1 MPALQNIHLN
11 VDEDIAKKIADKKY
25 AEIVIREEKARISAI
40 IKCAIDSSD
49 NQTENEQ
56 VMEKVLNNLGTIDEK
71 SFVNDSKNVYKEL
84 KKLQRGFL
92 EMKDTTRQ
100 TVSFLDNC
108 FNGINSLK
116 VLQVAN
122 TAISF
127 SNLITTA
134 SGIVILSN
142 KLDGISKDLGEVSR
156 RIDSLEHKMDQA
168 LNRQKN
174 EIIVEYKGIVKHY
187 YTMAMRISDKH
198 DIDPLDINE
207 LIITISSFIEKML
220 GNLIDDAFDREL
232 AISMMYSLVNPYA
245 SLIREYIIRYFCL
258 YEKIP
263 ANYVDHLETFNAFL
277 DDDFCNKVKECYF
290 IDKGMSNRTSVNTF
304 NAEVMGITNSVT
316 KIRDIKDLLQQLK
329 TKENYLRF
337 SESLD
342 EEVRR
347 CAEEYYG
354 TVAVS

>member
-1 MPALQNIHLN
+1 MPALHNIHLN
-11 VDEDIAKKIADKKY
+11 VDEDIAKKIEDKKY
-25 AEIVIREEKARISAI
+25 AEIVIREANAKISAI
-40 IKCAIDSSD
+40 VKCAIDSSD
-49 NQTENEQ
+49 DQTKNEQ

-71 SFVNDSKNVYKEL
+71 SFVKDSKNVYKEL
-84 KKLQRGFL
+84 QKLQHGFL

-108 FNGINSLK
+108 FEGINSLK
-116 VLQVAN
+116 ILQVAN

-142 KLDGISKDLGEVSR
+142 KLDKISKDLGEVSR
-156 RIDSLEHKMDQA
+156 RISSLENKMDQA

-174 EIIVEYKGIVKHY
+174 EIIAEYKGIVKHY
-187 YTMAMRISDKH
+187 YTMAMRISYKH
-198 DIDPLDINE
+198 VFDPLEIND
-207 LIITISSFIEKML
+207 LIIIFSSFIEKMF
-220 GNLIDDAFDREL
+220 GNLIDDAFDHEL

-263 ANYVDHLETFNAFL
+263 ANYVDHLETFNVFL
-277 DDDFCNKVKECYF
+277 DDDFCNIVKECYF
-290 IDKGMSNRTSVNTF
+290 IDKGMSNRASINTF

-354 TVAVS
+354 TVAVG

>member
-1 MPALQNIHLN
+1 MLETKSIHLN
-11 VDEDIAKKIADKKY
+11 IDDDIAQKLADKKY
-25 AEIVIREEKARISAI
+25 AEIVIREANARISAI
-40 IKCAIDSSD
+40 VKCAIDSSD
-49 NQTENEQ
+49 DQMKNEQ
-56 VMEKVLNNLGTIDEK
+56 VMEKVLNNIGTIDEE
-71 SFVNDSKNVYKEL
+71 SFVKDSKNIYKEL
-84 KKLQRGFL
+84 QKLQRGFL
-92 EMKDTTRQ
+92 EMKDTTRE
-100 TVSFLDNC
+100 TVSFLNNY
-108 FNGINSLK
+108 FEGINSLK

-142 KLDGISKDLGEVSR
+142 KLDKISKELSEVSR
-156 RIDSLEHKMDQA
+156 KIDSLENKMDQA

-198 DIDPLDINE
+198 VIDPLEIND
-207 LIITISSFIEKML
+207 LIITISSFIEKMF

-263 ANYVDHLETFNAFL
+263 ANYADHMETFNVFL
-277 DDDFCNKVKECYF
+277 DDDFCNKVKEHYF
-290 IDKGMSNRTSVNTF
+290 IDKGMSNRTSINEF
-304 NAEVMGITNSVT
+304 NVEVIGITNSVV
-316 KIRDIKDLLQQLK
+316 KVRDIKDLLLQLK
-329 TKENYLRF
+329 TKENYERF
-337 SESLD
+337 DESLN
-342 EEVRR
+342 EEVNR
-347 CAEEYYG
+347 CVEEYCG
-354 TVAVS
+354 AMAVC

>member
-25 AEIVIREEKARISAI
+25 AEIVIREKNARINAI
-40 IKCAIDSSD
+40 IKCAIDSND

-174 EIIVEYKGIVKHY
+174 EIIVEYKG
-187 YTMAMRISDKH
+187 D
-198 DIDPLDINE
+198 
-207 LIITISSFIEKML
+207 
-220 GNLIDDAFDREL
+220 
-232 AISMMYSLVNPYA
+232 
-245 SLIREYIIRYFCL
+245 C
-258 YEKIP
+258 
-263 ANYVDHLETFNAFL
+263 
-277 DDDFCNKVKECYF
+277 
-290 IDKGMSNRTSVNTF
+290 
-304 NAEVMGITNSVT
+304 
-316 KIRDIKDLLQQLK
+316 
-329 TKENYLRF
+329 
-337 SESLD
+337 
-342 EEVRR
+342 
-347 CAEEYYG
+347 
-354 TVAVS
+354 

>member
-1 MPALQNIHLN
+1 MPALNSIHLN
-11 VDEDIAKKIADKKY
+11 VDEDIAKMIAEKKY
-25 AEIVIREEKARISAI
+25 AEIVIREANARISAI
-40 IKCAIDSSD
+40 VKCAIDSSD
-49 NQTENEQ
+49 DQTKNEQ
-56 VMEKVLNNLGTIDEK
+56 VMEKVLNSLGFIDEE
-71 SFVNDSKNVYKEL
+71 SFVKDSKNVYKEL
-84 KKLQRGFL
+84 QNLQRGFL
-92 EMKDTTRQ
+92 EMNDTTRQ
-100 TVSFLDNC
+100 AVSFLDNC
-108 FNGINSLK
+108 FEGINSLK
-116 VLQVAN
+116 VLQAAN

-127 SNLITTA
+127 ANLITTA

-142 KLDGISKDLGEVSR
+142 KLDKISKDLGVVSR
-156 RIDSLEHKMDQA
+156 GIASLENKMDQA
-168 LNRQKN
+168 LSRQKN
-174 EIIVEYKGIVKHY
+174 EIIAEYKGIVRRY

-207 LIITISSFIEKML
+207 LIITISSFIEKMF

-316 KIRDIKDLLQQLK
+316 KIRDIKDLIQQLK